1 MDLAYIAVFAA
12 IIIVL
17 GAVSIPVGTAGVP
30 IVLQN
35 MGILLAAFILG
46 GTRGGLAVALF
57 LGVGL
62 VGVPNLAGWRPTL
75 AALPG
80 PTVGYLAG
88 YLISAFI
95 IGYAADRIV
104 RSHRRAARSPLGLLA
119 ALILL
124 GLIGTVIQYLC
135 GSVGLVAR
143 TPPGFHGRPYCKHT
157 FHHRRYPQNR
167 RRCSYRHWCYSLG
180 PRSRTHRSGFPA
192 ARSRRCAISS
202 GDHPLSSCSRDP
214 PATPRTSPFDSQMSM
229 WM

>member
-35 MGILLAAFILG
+35 MGILLAAFFLG

-104 RSHRRAARSPLGLLA
+104 RSHRRAARSPLALLA

-124 GLIGTVIQYLC
+124 GLIGTAIQYLC

-143 TPPGFHGRPYCKHT
+143 TPLDFMAALTANTPFIIGDILKTVVAAAIATGVIRSAPDLVPT
-157 FHHRRYPQNR
+157 AQVSPQPDP
-167 RRCSYRHWCYSLG
+167 SAASLAQG
-180 PRSRTHRSGFPA
+180 TTR
-192 ARSRRCAISS
+192 
-202 GDHPLSSCSRDP
+202 
-214 PATPRTSPFDSQMSM
+214 
-229 WM
+229 

>member
-12 IIIVL
+12 LIIVL

-35 MGILLAAFILG
+35 MGIMLAAFILG
-46 GTRGGLAVALF
+46 GTRGGLAVTLF

-80 PTVGYLAG
+80 PTVGYLVG
-88 YLISAFI
+88 YLVSAFI

-104 RSHRRAARSPLGLLA
+104 RAHRRSGRSPFGLLI
-119 ALILL
+119 ALVAFGIL
-124 GLIGTVIQYLC
+124 GTVIQYLC

-143 TPPGFHGRPYCKHT
+143 TPLDFTGALAANTPFI
-157 FHHRRYPQNR
+157 
-167 RRCSYRHWCYSLG
+167 LG
-180 PRSRTHRSGFPA
+180 DLLKTIVASAIATGVIRSVPDLVPTAQLSAHPD
-192 ARSRRCAISS
+192 IS
-202 GDHPLSSCSRDP
+202 PSSTNS
-214 PATPRTSPFDSQMSM
+214 AH
-229 WM
+229 